1 MFSFERKQA
10 QKCRNIW
17 EFYSKQQTN
26 QSIASFGNGTKK
38 SDQTSWG
45 EDYVMWN
52 SEIREKSVKIS
63 MNNDLNISKIKFICF
78 TGQGEIP
85 LSQITRNLKK

>member
-1 MFSFERKQA
+1 MFSSKRKQA
-10 QKCRNIW
+10 QKCRNVW
-17 EFYSKQQTN
+17 EFYSK

-52 SEIREKSVKIS
+52 SEIWEKSVKKS

-78 TGQGEIP
+78 TGQGETP
-85 LSQITRNLKK
+85 LSQSLGIIKK